1 MTASIKPCKPPY
13 PLQALTMYPTKG
25 AMKHSRS
32 SIFTALRLLTVAAV
46 FATSAAHADVYGDV
60 NALLRAGKLGEA
72 QSKAEAF
79 LETNPRDP
87 QMRFLK
93 GVIQRTAGKQADAI
107 TTFTKLT
114 EDYPEL
120 PEPYNNLAVLYAGQ
134 SQFDKARAALEM
146 AIRTN
151 PSYSTAHE
159 NLGDVYAR
167 LASQAYNKALQL
179 DGASAEV
186 TPKLALIREL
196 FKPNVRNAL
205 TPAAKPTAAAP
216 SPAASAVTASVAKP
230 AATVAATAPAAAAVK
245 PVPAPT
251 VTPAT
256 TITPAV
262 VAAATTPAATPVK
275 PAVADATTK
284 EAEAA
289 VRAWAKAWSSKD
301 ISGYLSA
308 YGKAFTPSGKQS
320 RSAWEDERRQRIAGK
335 SSISVK
341 LENLTVTVNAGKAE
355 AKFRQDYRADALSVS
370 SRKTLDLVKVGD
382 RWLIVKE
389 STGN

>member
-46 FATSAAHADVYGDV
+46 FASSAAHADVYGDV